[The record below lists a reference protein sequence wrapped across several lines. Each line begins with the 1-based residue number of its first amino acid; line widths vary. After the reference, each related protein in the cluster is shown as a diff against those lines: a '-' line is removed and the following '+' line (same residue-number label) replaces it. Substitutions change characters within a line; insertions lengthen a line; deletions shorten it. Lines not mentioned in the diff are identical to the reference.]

1 MKSVRV
7 SLFILSAVFS
17 VSVSA
22 GDNIAIGFSPG
33 GSAQRLIV
41 NLIAGAGQTLDV
53 AAYEFTSRP
62 VAQALIS
69 QSQRG
74 VAVRLVADE
83 KVSHDRYSLVFLLA
97 CSGVPVRTDDRYN
110 IMHNKFIVADGMNT
124 ETGSFNYTSSAEK
137 RNAENVLAVFDNKAV
152 AAEYNAEFERLWSE
166 SAPVMCQDK

>member
-33 GSAQRLIV
+33 GSAQRLIL

-74 VAVRLVADE
+74 VAVRLFADE
-83 KVSHDRYSLVFLLA
+83 KVSHDRYSLVSLLA

-137 RNAENVLAVFDNKAV
+137 RNAENALAVFDNKAV

>member
-7 SLFILSAVFS
+7 SLFILSGVFS
-17 VSVSA
+17 VSASA
-22 GDNIAIGFSPG
+22 GDNIAVGFSPG
-33 GSAQRLIV
+33 GTVQRLIL
-41 NLIAGAGQTLDV
+41 NLIAGAEKRLDV

-62 VAQALIS
+62 VADALIS

-83 KVSHDRYSLVFLLA
+83 KVSHGRYSLVSLLA
-97 CSGVPVRTDDRYN
+97 CSEVPVRTDDRYN
-110 IMHNKFIVADGMNT
+110 IIHNKFIVADGMNT

-152 AAEYNAEFERLWSE
+152 AAEYNAEFERLWNE
-166 SAPVMCQDK
+166 STPVTCQDK

>member
-7 SLFILSAVFS
+7 SIFILSAIFS

-22 GDNIAIGFSPG
+22 GDNIAVGFSPG
-33 GSAQRLIV
+33 GTAQRLIL
-41 NLIAGAGQTLDV
+41 NLIAGAGKTLDV

-62 VAQALIS
+62 VADALLS

-83 KVSHDRYSLVFLLA
+83 KVSHGRYSLVSLLA

-137 RNAENVLAVFDNKAV
+137 RNAENALAVFDNKAV
-152 AAEYNAEFERLWSE
+152 AAEYNAEFERLWNE
-166 SAPVMCQDK
+166 SSPVTCKDK

>member
-7 SLFILSAVFS
+7 GFFILSGVFS
-17 VSVSA
+17 LSASA
-22 GDNIAIGFSPG
+22 GDNLAVGFSPG
-33 GSAQRLIV
+33 GTAQRLIL
-41 NLIAGAGQTLDV
+41 NLIAGAGKTLNV

-62 VAQALIS
+62 VAEALIS

-83 KVSHDRYSLVFLLA
+83 KVSHDRYSLVSLLA
-97 CSGVPVRTDDRYN
+97 CSGVPVRTDDRYS

-124 ETGSFNYTSSAEK
+124 ETGSFNYTSSAGK

-152 AAEYNAEFERLWSE
+152 AAEYNAEFERLWNE
-166 SAPVMCQDK
+166 STPVTCQDK

>member
-1 MKSVRV
+1 MKSVRI

-22 GDNIAIGFSPG
+22 GNNIAVGFSPG
-33 GSAQRLIV
+33 ESAQRLIL
-41 NLIAGAGQTLDV
+41 NLIAGAGKTLDV

-74 VAVRLVADE
+74 VAVR
-83 KVSHDRYSLVFLLA
+83 
-97 CSGVPVRTDDRYN
+97 TDDRYS
-110 IMHNKFIVADGMNT
+110 IMHNKFIVADGVNT

-137 RNAENVLAVFDNKAV
+137 RNAENALAVFDNKAV
-152 AAEYNAEFERLWSE
+152 AAEYNAEFERLWNE
-166 SAPVMCQDK
+166 SAPVTCQDK

>member
-7 SLFILSAVFS
+7 SIFILSAIFS

-22 GDNIAIGFSPG
+22 GDNIAVGFSPG
-33 GSAQRLIV
+33 GTAQRLIL
-41 NLIAGAGQTLDV
+41 NLIAGAGKTLDV

-62 VAQALIS
+62 VADALLS

-83 KVSHDRYSLVFLLA
+83 KVSHGRYSLVSLLA

-124 ETGSFNYTSSAEK
+124 ETGSFNYTLSAEK
-137 RNAENVLAVFDNKAV
+137 RNAENALAVFDNKAV
-152 AAEYNAEFERLWSE
+152 AAEYNAEFERLWNE
-166 SAPVMCQDK
+166 SSPVTCKDK

>member
-1 MKSVRV
+1 MISVRF

-17 VSVSA
+17 LSVSA
-22 GDNIAIGFSPG
+22 GENIAVGFSPG
-33 GSAQRLIV
+33 GTAQRLILNV
-41 NLIAGAGQTLDV
+41 IAGTGKTLNV

-62 VAQALIS
+62 VADALIS
-69 QSQRG
+69 QLQRG

-83 KVSHDRYSLVFLLA
+83 KVSHGHYSLVSLLA

-137 RNAENVLAVFDNKAV
+137 RNAENALAVFDNKAV
-152 AAEYNAEFERLWSE
+152 AAEYNAEFERLWNE
-166 SAPVMCQDK
+166 SSPVTCQDK

>member
-7 SLFILSAVFS
+7 SIFILSAVFS

-22 GDNIAIGFSPG
+22 GDNIAVVFSPG
-33 GSAQRLIV
+33 GTAQRLIL
-41 NLIAGAGQTLDV
+41 NLIAGAGKTLDV

-62 VAQALIS
+62 VADALLS

-83 KVSHDRYSLVFLLA
+83 KVSHGRYSLVSLLA

-137 RNAENVLAVFDNKAV
+137 RNAENALAVFDNKAV
-152 AAEYNAEFERLWSE
+152 AAEYNAEFERLWNE
-166 SAPVMCQDK
+166 SSPVTCKDK